1 MSEAYKK
8 VETARLVTRPK
19 ASEFIKN
26 IFDKTIKSS
35 YYIIVTSKSKSKRLT
50 NKGR

>member
-26 IFDKTIKSS
+26 IFDDDAAFMITS
-35 YYIIVTSKSKSKRLT
+35 IVI
-50 NKGR
+50 